1 MPPPDCPPLDESLV
15 PPLSVELAQA
25 APWSVAPPAPPMA
38 KSKFTILYE
47 PEVED
52 VAALRAQLRSTQFP
66 ADCSRVMLLY
76 DDAITMGLG
85 YSALVLARALLVATK
100 ERRALINMPT
110 KSARWC
116 GRPPWTLN
124 CVYEPW
130 THCPVPAVENLTI
143 VKWSHRMTWKPQ
155 HAPDTPDVVRV
166 MTTQLHKEVGFQHV
180 RVAETTRGAAYE
192 VLFTPRQ
199 WVRDAAAC
207 AMAAASLRDGG
218 FVVTHVRISDE
229 KKRERG
235 AALPGLNAYFPA
247 TAVALRRANSST
259 LFLQTATP
267 VAFDKMGRWCDER
280 HVALSYTRSER
291 AEHDLWVGAAGKRST
306 NHSGERSSV
315 VAQAV
320 NAVVASRAAGFVSPS
335 VSMWT
340 HFIAALMGGYH
351 GRTSVRHRCEDL
363 GDDAK
368 GSHGL
373 LCVEVPSGGGGGGGG
388 VGRGGGGGG
397 GGGGGDGGRGGGRG
411 AKSPIGGRG
420 GGGGRGVG
428 GRGGRARAAALAD
441 QIVELRRQRDSG
453 KLSEET
459 HRVVL
464 GSIAANTGPLPRRGA
479 TARRAAR
486 RSVHRA
492 AARPRWA
499 ARRPPRRAARRRGRR
514 AGPVGASAHRGGQGA
529 RQAHRR
535 SGGRAR
541 RLPRRRAPRAGGDRG
556 GGGGD
561 RAAAR

>member
-1 MPPPDCPPLDESLV
+1 
-15 PPLSVELAQA
+15 
-25 APWSVAPPAPPMA
+25 
-38 KSKFTILYE
+38 
-47 PEVED
+47 
-52 VAALRAQLRSTQFP
+52 
-66 ADCSRVMLLY
+66 
-76 DDAITMGLG
+76 
-85 YSALVLARALLVATK
+85 
-100 ERRALINMPT
+100 MPT

-320 NAVVASRAAGFVSPS
+320 NAVVASRAAGFVSLRLDVDPL
-335 VSMWT
+335 
-340 HFIAALMGGYH
+340 HCGAH
-351 GRTSVRHRCEDL
+351 GRLSWADVGAPPLRGL
-363 GDDAK
+363 G
-368 GSHGL
+368 
-373 LCVEVPSGGGGGGGG
+373 
-388 VGRGGGGGG
+388 R
-397 GGGGGDGGRGGGRG
+397 R
-411 AKSPIGGRG
+411 
-420 GGGGRGVG
+420 
-428 GRGGRARAAALAD
+428 RGGRTGCSASRCRAAAAEAAADSAEEEAEAAAEGTAVAAAVAASRRSAGAAAAAGAASAGAAASRARAALAD
-441 QIVELRRQRDSG
+441 QIVELRRQRGGG

-464 GSIAANTGPLPRRGA
+464 GSIAANLGLAAAADGAAGGAASGAASGAAGGGAPPAATGGAPPAGAGGPVEPLHIEEGKALDKLIAEAAAERDAYRDA
-479 TARRAAR
+479 ERRAQAEI
-486 RSVHRA
+486 A
-492 AARPRWA
+492 AAEAETERLRSELQARLRAKGA
-499 ARRPPRRAARRRGRR
+499 AEL
-514 AGPVGASAHRGGQGA
+514 
-529 RQAHRR
+529 QAD
-535 SGGRAR
+535 GVKWW
-541 RLPRRRAPRAGGDRG
+541 
-556 GGGGD
+556 
-561 RAAAR
+561 

>member
-1 MPPPDCPPLDESLV
+1 MPPESCPPLDESLV

-130 THCPVPAVENLTI
+130 THCPVPAVENLTV

-320 NAVVASRAAGFVSPS
+320 NAVVASRAAGFVSPA

-363 GDDAK
+363 GDDGK

-388 VGRGGGGGG
+388 GGRGGGGG

-411 AKSPIGGRG
+411 AKSPLGGRA

-428 GRGGRARAAALAD
+428 GRGG
-441 QIVELRRQRDSG
+441 
-453 KLSEET
+453 
-459 HRVVL
+459 
-464 GSIAANTGPLPRRGA
+464 GA
-479 TARRAAR
+479 V
-486 RSVHRA
+486 S
-492 AARPRWA
+492 RP
-499 ARRPPRRAARRRGRR
+499 
-514 AGPVGASAHRGGQGA
+514 
-529 RQAHRR
+529 
-535 SGGRAR
+535 
-541 RLPRRRAPRAGGDRG
+541 
-556 GGGGD
+556 
-561 RAAAR
+561 